1 MKNNIEETI
10 KQLEL
15 ILKARKEHK
24 EIIECAGGWCINC
37 DPDIKALTESID
49 ILKDYKRVLKENEIY
64 KKNSEIMSK
73 ENLSTAEQL
82 KVEIKENFRLKNQ
95 LENNRKEYQE
105 TYKDI
110 REELGELKKENEELK
125 NNTRKNENELEFDID
140 CDWIALQKI
149 LDESEKSNEYI
160 SYKNEKWIKEK
171 YCIPIQKVKDKIINA
186 MAEYISKKEILV
198 DKHCYALTAEA
209 VKQWFEKQIK

>member
-1 MKNNIEETI
+1 MKTADRNLKIFTENIEEETI

-24 EIIECAGGWCINC
+24 EIIECAGGWCVNC

-49 ILKDYKRVLKENEIY
+49 ILKDYKKVLKEV
-64 KKNSEIMSK
+64 KRL
-73 ENLSTAEQL
+73 ENMYEAEKRIHMVRNEQL
-82 KVEIKENFRLKNQ
+82 ARKQQLVIKC
-95 LENNRKEYQE
+95 
-105 TYKDI
+105 
-110 REELGELKKENEELK
+110 
-125 NNTRKNENELEFDID
+125 NELENVNKELKEEIKSWKKYSDEQEENIIEKNNIICNLEFQREKQ
-140 CDWIALQKI
+140 QKEI
-149 LDESEKSNEYI
+149 EE
-160 SYKNEKWIKEK
+160 
-171 YCIPIQKVKDKIINA
+171 KDKIINV